1 MKSPPPSRTEPPGA
15 SAPRRGPRQGLGLI
29 EVLVSVLIV
38 SVGMLGAAAMQ
49 AVTLRNGQ
57 GTYEHA
63 QSTVLTQAML
73 DAMRANLPAVTTG
86 GYNTAG
92 FVCTAPT
99 ASNLATR
106 DLARWINRMQAM
118 MGPSACGSV
127 NCNAAGECLV
137 RVQWDDS
144 RRTGGATTM
153 VVETGVQL

>member
-1 MKSPPPSRTEPPGA
+1 MKPTPPSRTEPPGA
-15 SAPRRGPRQGLGLI
+15 RAPRRRPRQGLGLI

-73 DAMRANLPAVTTG
+73 DAMRANLQAVTTG

-92 FVCTAPT
+92 FV
-99 ASNLATR
+99 
-106 DLARWINRMQAM
+106 
-118 MGPSACGSV
+118 
-127 NCNAAGECLV
+127 
-137 RVQWDDS
+137 
-144 RRTGGATTM
+144 
-153 VVETGVQL
+153 